1 MSDKQYKSILKFEYI
16 NYTLLINLYYLFGV
30 KEKDIKKIILKT
42 NKSADNFVKN
52 LKEEEYK

>member
-16 NYTLLINLYYLFGV
+16 NYTLLINLYHLFGV

-42 NKSADNFVKN
+42 NKSADNFAKN

>member
-16 NYTLLINLYYLFGV
+16 NYVLLINLYYLFGV
-30 KEKDIKKIILKT
+30 KEKDIEKVISKT
-42 NKSADNFVKN
+42 YKNADKFVKD